1 MEGRG
6 DGAERRGTVLTIWVL
21 TKHKERINLN
31 QNIQLKNVVL
41 LFVGSLLFYNSYS
54 QFYLRGEIK
63 DENNSLLQNVKIL
76 LHSSGYLY
84 HSGSSGAFG
93 IPVPQ
98 PADSLTISA
107 DGFETLS
114 LRVDATQ
121 YQTIILKMQRHPLPA
136 PKRRLLS
143 LTKDLKSSDWKG
155 WTVGGE
161 TYSSLVENEFIPAER
176 FPETGFAITIDK
188 ASYSNVRRFLNMGST
203 IPPDAVRIEELLN
216 YFNFGYTDPAV
227 DSCFFLH
234 SNLSACPWNAGNQL
248 LFLQVCA
255 RKIDPVRIPPANL
268 VFLIDVSGSMDM
280 PNKLPLLKSAF
291 NLLVNNL
298 RAIDTVSIV
307 VYGSTVGVWLPP
319 TSGSEKKAI
328 QKAIEDLTPGG
339 PTPGEAGIRAAYRVA
354 KSQFREGGNNR
365 VILATDGDFN
375 EGETSE
381 EELENLVTEYK
392 QWGIYLTCL
401 GVGMGNYK
409 DSKLEILAKKGNGNF
424 AYLDDEREAEKV
436 LVREFTQ
443 TVYAVADDAYL
454 NISFNPALVKSYRLI
469 GFDNKVKSLSDS
481 LNEVQGGEVGSGHS
495 LLALFEIT
503 PISADPDSLAMD
515 SLGASAWADKDKLA
529 RVVLNYK
536 LPHDSLERTSA
547 YDCPNLMIPF
557 QELQPCYRFA
567 SSIAL
572 FGGLLKRSRFM
583 RQAHWNDAI
592 QMAEESSDPNDGM
605 QQEFIGLIEKAR
617 KIYGREKHHKKD
629 LANAN

>member
-1 MEGRG
+1 
-6 DGAERRGTVLTIWVL
+6 
-21 TKHKERINLN
+21 
-31 QNIQLKNVVL
+31 LKNVT
-41 LFVGSLLFYNSYS
+41 LFVIGSLLFYSS
-54 QFYLRGEIK
+54 FGQFYLRGEIK
-63 DENNSLLQNVKIL
+63 DENNSLLPNVKIL

-98 PADSLTISA
+98 SMDSLTISA
-107 DGFETLS
+107 EGFQTLS
-114 LRVDATQ
+114 LRVNTTD
-121 YQTIILKMQRHPLPA
+121 YQTIVLKLSYHPPLA
-136 PKRRLLS
+136 PKKRLLS
-143 LTKDLKSSDWKG
+143 LTKDLRASDWKG

-161 TYSSLVENEFIPAER
+161 TYSSLVENEFIPAEK
-176 FPETGFAITIDK
+176 FPETGFAVTIDK

-216 YFNFGYTDPAV
+216 YFNFGYTDPAP
-227 DSCFFLH
+227 DSCFFIH
-234 SNLSACPWNAGNQL
+234 SDLSECPWNAANQL
-248 LFLQVCA
+248 LFLKVCA
-255 RKIDPVRIPPANL
+255 RKVDPAKIPPANL
-268 VFLIDVSGSMDM
+268 VFLVDVSGSMDM

-291 NLLVNNL
+291 RLLINNL
-298 RAIDTVSIV
+298 REIDTVSIV
-307 VYGSTVGVWLPP
+307 VYGSSVGVWLPP
-319 TSGSEKKAI
+319 TSGGEKKKI
-328 QKAIEDLTPGG
+328 QKAIEDMYPGG

-354 KSQFREGGNNR
+354 RSQFIKGGNNR

-375 EGETSE
+375 VGETSE
-381 EELENLVTEYK
+381 EEMEKLVGQYK

-409 DSKLEILAKKGNGNF
+409 DSKLEALAKKGNGNF

-469 GFDNKVKSLSDS
+469 GFDNKVKALSDS
-481 LNEVQGGEVGSGHS
+481 LNEVEGGEVGSGHS

-503 PISADPDSLAMD
+503 PADADSSGSLPDKSR
-515 SLGASAWADKDKLA
+515 LGQ
-529 RVVLNYK
+529 VVLNYK
-536 LPHDSLERTSA
+536 LPHDSLARMSSYT
-547 YDCPNLMIPF
+547 CPSQLTAF
-557 QELQPCYRFA
+557 RDLQPCYRFA

-583 RQAHWNDAI
+583 AQAGWKDAI
-592 QMAEESSDPNDGM
+592 EMAEQSRDPEDGM

-617 KIYGREKHHKKD
+617 KIYGHKKTT
-629 LANAN
+629 